1 MNFNFNFSKK
11 DLINFNLHHYRTAPF
26 GKYFRLFMKL
36 SIPVISVYYAFTLPI
51 IEFIFILSVIS
62 IVWVLTI
69 DLVLD
74 IFTKILSQLSLSRIK
89 FPFGYTNIKISEIDI
104 YEKNNTTE
112 TRVEW
117 KNVLKVHE
125 TKKYLLIYF
134 SSVQSFLI
142 PKAVI
147 STLELEQ
154 IKEIALANDIKY
166 NVFKK

>member
-26 GKYFRLFMKL
+26 GKYFRLFMKFNL
-36 SIPVISVYYAFTLPI
+36 PVISVYYAFKLPI
-51 IEFIFILSVIS
+51 FELIVIFSVIS
-62 IVWVLTI
+62 IIWLLTI

-74 IFTKILSQLSLSRIK
+74 IFTKILCQLSLSRIK
-89 FPFGYTNIKISEIDI
+89 FPFGETYIKITEIDI

-125 TKKYLLIYF
+125 TKKFLLIYF

-154 IKEIALANDIKY
+154 IKEITLANDIKY
-166 NVFKK
+166 